1 MEYFNK
7 VLDRVAQ
14 KHGWGNFEDVYYNGE
29 YSHLTNTIRETVE
42 IINGTK
48 KVWNVL
54 DSEYRL
60 VCICYNENLSELKH
74 FVENSELKDVQYVYA
89 NTVLTDAEVTKEI
102 PVCGCCG
109 SLNLD
114 CENIADLHLCLDCE
128 FLMYEPTKLKNYNYN
143 TKQLKI

>member
-14 KHGWGNFEDVYYNGE
+14 KHGQGNFEKVFNLG
-29 YSHLTNTIRETVE
+29 YSTLKKVIDETVE
-42 IINGTK
+42 IINGK

-102 PVCGCCG
+102 PVCTCCG
-109 SLNLD
+109 SLEISEEDYGYQYLCTD
-114 CENIADLHLCLDCE
+114 CN
-128 FLMYEPTKLKNYNYN
+128 FLMYEPTQLQNYDYN

>member
-14 KHGWGNFEDVYYNGE
+14 KHGQGNFEKSFSKGYHVLKAILD
-29 YSHLTNTIRETVE
+29 ETVE
-42 IINGTK
+42 IINGK

-74 FVENSELKDVQYVYA
+74 FVENSELKGVQYVYA
-89 NTVLTDAEVTKEI
+89 STVLTDAEVTKEI

-109 SLNLD
+109 SLNLNE
-114 CENIADLHLCLDCE
+114 ENIADCILCLDCE
-128 FLMYEPTKLKNYNYN
+128 FIMFEPTQLQNYDYN
-143 TKQLKI
+143 TKQVKI

>member
-7 VLDRVAQ
+7 VLDKVAQ
-14 KHGWGNFEDVYYNGE
+14 KHGQNSFEKVFNLG
-29 YSHLTNTIRETVE
+29 YSTLKKVIDETVE
-42 IINGTK
+42 IINGK

-60 VCICYNENLSELKH
+60 VCICYNENLSELKQ

-114 CENIADLHLCLDCE
+114 CENIADLYLCLDCE
-128 FLMYEPTKLKNYNYN
+128 FLMYEPTKLKNYDYN
-143 TKQLKI
+143 TKQVKI

>member
-7 VLDRVAQ
+7 VLDKVAQ
-14 KHGWGNFEDVYYNGE
+14 KHGQGNFEKVFNLG
-29 YSHLTNTIRETVE
+29 YSTLKKVIDETVE
-42 IINGTK
+42 IINGK

-74 FVENSELKDVQYVYA
+74 FVENSGLKDVQYVYA

-109 SLNLD
+109 SLNLSS
-114 CENIADLHLCLDCE
+114 ENIADCILCLDCE
-128 FLMYEPTKLKNYNYN
+128 FLMYGPTQLQNYNYN
-143 TKQLKI
+143 TKQVKI